1 MLVAQSPDMAG
12 YRTAMQQEEQNAKT
26 DFDNNTA
33 NMSNEEKQKYAMQL
47 KERLGDKQKELL
59 EPIYQKID
67 AAIEKIAKK
76 KGLSIVVD
84 KGFVVYGGVD
94 ITGEVGSSLNG
105 K

>member
-1 MLVAQSPDMAG
+1 MYS
-12 YRTAMQQEEQNAKT
+12 
-26 DFDNNTA
+26 
-33 NMSNEEKQKYAMQL
+33 KQKYAMQL